1 MRAEFV
7 ADLGEEADL
16 GGWRHGFVTG
26 RTVVDL
32 EHHEEDE
39 GDRDERDGHGQEG
52 TESDL
57 RIVDLE
63 YERIVEIRLAER
75 DGHEGHDHVLHECG
89 HEAGEG
95 RTHHESDGDGDQV
108 ALVDELAELVQE
120 ASDGVLLHARN
131 GSPYLRFRNGDHST
145 KHYFEAVN
153 EPHAPAGDGHDESVP
168 ELLLDKLDSLRVLR
182 ADTDEEKDAL
192 LFQIGGRGVVEREMV
207 AQMSAVRPLQYP
219 QRFEEAHRSMVR
231 GIEVL
236 DRNGARPAQMRRLG
250 PLTPVAKWLVQQVTR
265 WIVRSHLNRLIG
277 RIGGLYERREANSA
291 WGTAEHS
298 MLRRSRLDI
307 RRVQTGM
314 STKALG
320 LPTFL
325 LGGAVLTSIA
335 SGLRSV
341 TSAALDSTA
350 GVIVLG
356 VILFAVLAALSW
368 VALYSA
374 GVARRRIKLSTDQ
387 PMHALWET
395 IGAAGKPPRDES
407 YNFAAYAIALL
418 ILSWIVVPLVV
429 WLAIAA

>member
-1 MRAEFV
+1 
-7 ADLGEEADL
+7 
-16 GGWRHGFVTG
+16 
-26 RTVVDL
+26 
-32 EHHEEDE
+32 
-39 GDRDERDGHGQEG
+39 
-52 TESDL
+52 
-57 RIVDLE
+57 
-63 YERIVEIRLAER
+63 
-75 DGHEGHDHVLHECG
+75 
-89 HEAGEG
+89 
-95 RTHHESDGDGDQV
+95 
-108 ALVDELAELVQE
+108 
-120 ASDGVLLHARN
+120 
-131 GSPYLRFRNGDHST
+131 
-145 KHYFEAVN
+145 
-153 EPHAPAGDGHDESVP
+153 
-168 ELLLDKLDSLRVLR
+168 
-182 ADTDEEKDAL
+182 
-192 LFQIGGRGVVEREMV
+192 
-207 AQMSAVRPLQYP
+207 
-219 QRFEEAHRSMVR
+219 
-231 GIEVL
+231 
-236 DRNGARPAQMRRLG
+236 RNGARPAQVRRLG

-325 LGGAVLTSIA
+325 LGGAALTSIA

-341 TSAALDSTA
+341 TSAARMANRITPST
-350 GVIVLG
+350 ITP
-356 VILFAVLAALSW
+356 AVESRAALSW

>member
-1 MRAEFV
+1 M
-7 ADLGEEADL
+7 
-16 GGWRHGFVTG
+16 
-26 RTVVDL
+26 
-32 EHHEEDE
+32 
-39 GDRDERDGHGQEG
+39 
-52 TESDL
+52 
-57 RIVDLE
+57 
-63 YERIVEIRLAER
+63 
-75 DGHEGHDHVLHECG
+75 
-89 HEAGEG
+89 
-95 RTHHESDGDGDQV
+95 
-108 ALVDELAELVQE
+108 
-120 ASDGVLLHARN
+120 
-131 GSPYLRFRNGDHST
+131 
-145 KHYFEAVN
+145 N
-153 EPHAPAGDGHDESVP
+153 EPHAPSGNGHDESVP

-207 AQMSAVRPLQYP
+207 AQMSEVRPLQYP
-219 QRFEEAHRSMVR
+219 QRFEEAHRMMVR

-236 DRNGARPAQMRRLG
+236 DRNGARPAEVRRLG

-265 WIVRSHLNRLIG
+265 WIVRSHLNRLVG

-291 WGTAEHS
+291 WGTSEHS

-307 RRVQTGM
+307 RRVQNGM

-335 SGLRSV
+335 SGLQSV
-341 TSAALDSTA
+341 TRAALDSTA

-387 PMHALWET
+387 PMRALWET

-407 YNFAAYAIALL
+407 YNFAAYAIVLL
-418 ILSWIVVPLVV
+418 ILSWIVIPLVV